1 VEVGKSLA
9 CKDRCEDDV
18 RQLDTMIER
27 NIRSSAELTTVSSSA
42 ARAFRQARTASV
54 GGALFQFAFGS
65 AFLWWGYQSYVD
77 DGEIGIALAIG
88 VLMTIYGL
96 FLLARNLHP
105 SAMEAFPPGHCQK
118 CGYNLRG
125 NVTGKC
131 PECARPI

>member
-1 VEVGKSLA
+1 MEIGKSLA

-18 RQLDTMIER
+18 RQLDMMIER

-42 ARAFRQARTASV
+42 VKVFRRARTVSV
-54 GGALFQFAFGS
+54 SSALFQLAMGV
-65 AFLWWGYQSYVD
+65 ALLWWGYRSYVV
-77 DGEIGIALAIG
+77 DGEIGLILALG